1 MFFCRVFW
9 CPCNRRRSIYATFW
23 TLVIVVF
30 IATPLFLMLQ
40 RTIATCVYHPLVQ
53 GTTKQ
58 ALTARL
64 DPIQT
69 ATVTLGD
76 VEELTQTLERMLNI
90 TTNNTRQAHNR
101 KCINIWFPCKYD
113 NCSSEISNNVEERIW
128 DILSPRFRLSKQQTS
143 IIKVFSQSIPS
154 SDTILLS
161 AASSNHFNEFQ
172 AMVQNLHTVVYPVLS
187 NVTYVFLDLGLTI
200 KQRNLTEKACRC
212 HVISF
217 PFHLFP
223 SWFKQLFFFHWKPI
237 FILAAMMRANKLVI
251 YQDSSINWKA
261 GVTELL
267 ERADQLHLQ
276 LFVPNYFHN
285 IPVATLKG
293 MFDFMGEQPC
303 TYLPFSQVPAN
314 FAIFKHTQF
323 VIKAILQPWA
333 KCAFE
338 RDCLIPNA
346 VVSDRNCSK
355 VHNGLH
361 SCHRFD
367 QSAYSILLTKLF
379 STERYKYHMPDTQ
392 KESEGKY
399 VTVDRARKNTDYFRQ
414 ILQ

>member
-1 MFFCRVFW
+1 MLSPCNEAGNFPWSVFSSHWRISCPTSSKPILTSALFFW

-58 ALTARL
+58 A
-64 DPIQT
+64 
-69 ATVTLGD
+69 
-76 VEELTQTLERMLNI
+76 
-90 TTNNTRQAHNR
+90 
-101 KCINIWFPCKYD
+101 CKYD